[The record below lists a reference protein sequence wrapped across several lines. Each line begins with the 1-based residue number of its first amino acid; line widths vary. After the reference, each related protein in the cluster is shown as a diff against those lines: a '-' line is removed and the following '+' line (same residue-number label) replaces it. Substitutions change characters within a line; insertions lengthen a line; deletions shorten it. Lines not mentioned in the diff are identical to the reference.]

1 MAGLLEILVDQGGRA
16 DLHVLADE
24 LSLEVDALLPIV
36 DTAALLGLL
45 KVEEGDTIITPEGL
59 AFAKA
64 DIQERKAIFRKAALA
79 NVPLLRQIVSLVSLS
94 RWCNWPLPLPRPRCS
109 RSSFFS

>member
-1 MAGLLEILVDQGGRA
+1 VTEHLSPA
-16 DLHVLADE
+16 DFAVIT
-24 LSLEVDALLPIV
+24 S
-36 DTAALLGLL
+36 
-45 KVEEGDTIITPEGL
+45 TPELIQHYLPNPGDFRTDYLLMDTFTPPFDNHDVRL